1 MNGNETISDVLDPND
16 HTARYKKLHFSA
28 LWFSYAANAVT
39 LVAAILLYSY
49 ALRVDRLRRR
59 LAPRL
64 SQALRFHLAS
74 WISDRVKDAKAQ
86 AKKAN
91 ATMPRSCAFPS
102 AGCRMAMS
110 HKNLLE
116 VAGLDGVVVVRF
128 LDLGFKF
135 CVLGCLLCA
144 VLVPMYSTSQ
154 CKEQGFK
161 HWTLSNITCPDESKS
176 SMKFGVV
183 VAAAYVLN
191 AGFYHFMVAEWA
203 NFLNFRKKRFKQ
215 MVLGRLGNGA
225 AQASRSVLVENVP
238 KELRSAEALHRYFE
252 RQFGAGSVHSVVVQ
266 SDTRALHRLENCCTS
281 RLFCC
286 CRASE
291 RLENLRAAIR
301 PDVAYGRQLS
311 DLSAARRSRRT
322 TCHVDESS
330 LLTGLDFPVVAQEF
344 SRKVKTYTTS
354 LAGTVAKALP
364 ATELVR
370 SSISCTSTAFVTFTT
385 VQTRVLA
392 EQVLLSHKSRWEIRT
407 APEARD
413 VVWSNA
419 STPWKLSHPRTI
431 VAKVACLV
439 GVLFWSLPVTAIQAW
454 SNVGGWSTF
463 NIKFLAWLA
472 PESHGDCRL
481 CRTFMEKYVPVVAL
495 LLLLSLLPYV
505 FELIS
510 FRYERYK
517 VKSEAHRIVLNRSF
531 EVKPTPDTSRH
542 LQSEAQNP

>member
-1 MNGNETISDVLDPND
+1 MGGCSCSCPGPPPPSAENIVAP
-16 HTARYKKLHFSA
+16 TAVNPEGSA
-28 LWFSYAANAVT
+28 GADTFGQPQLLKRSSTDEIAHKDWCQVMQRTRVFVT
-39 LVAAILLYSY
+39 LDCLMESMRVVSWGLLAVACWF
-49 ALRVDRLRRR
+49 V
-59 LAPRL
+59 
-64 SQALRFHLAS
+64 
-74 WISDRVKDAKAQ
+74 V
-86 AKKAN
+86 
-91 ATMPRSCAFPS
+91 
-102 AGCRMAMS
+102 
-110 HKNLLE
+110 
-116 VAGLDGVVVVRF
+116 GVVG
-128 LDLGFKF
+128 L
-135 CVLGCLLCA
+135 A
-144 VLVPMYSTSQ
+144 
-154 CKEQGFK
+154 
-161 HWTLSNITCPDESKS
+161 
-176 SMKFGVV
+176 
-183 VAAAYVLN
+183 